1 MKYLIDKA
9 AFDALDPS
17 LQALYTPQGDD
28 YVLAVEGMP
37 QAEDTSGLKAKNE
50 ELLAEVKANKAKARE
65 AEEAAKRAAEEQAR
79 KTGDVEA
86 LERSWNEKHTQALG
100 ERDAQMAQLHAQ
112 VHALTVGATSA
123 QLAGELAV
131 QGSAS
136 VLKRIIEPRLS
147 VETRD
152 GKPTVVVLDA
162 NGRPSALTVDELRAE
177 IMKDPALAP
186 LIAGSRATGGGA
198 GGSNGGGAAK
208 SWDQMSG
215 MERVELRRTNPAE
228 HARLKAAAGK

>member
-1 MKYLIDKA
+1 MLK
-9 AFDALDPS
+9 
-17 LQALYTPQGDD
+17 
-28 YVLAVEGMP
+28 YVLDSLEGLEPAHAAMYAEKDGKFYLQVEGIP
-37 QAEDTSGLKAKNE
+37 EPEDTSGLKAKVDQ
-50 ELLAEVKANKAKARE
+50 LLAEKKSE
-65 AEEAAKRAAEEQAR
+65 AEKRKAAEEQAKQYAEEQAR
-79 KTGDVEA
+79 KNGDVEA
-86 LERSWNEKHTQALG
+86 LERSWNEKHTQAMG

-123 QLAGELAV
+123 RLAGELAV

-136 VLKRIIEPRLS
+136 VLQKIIEPRLS
-147 VETRD
+147 VEMRE

-162 NGRPSALTVDELRAE
+162 TGRPSALTVEELRAE

-208 SWDQMSG
+208 TWDQMSG